1 MTDYELVKN
10 KDYIV
15 LWKRYEGLM
24 MSFFKKIPF
33 GIKSELFED
42 FYDFKCACFE
52 PLKKAVDSIKLER
65 IKTPETWTLYI
76 QFYRYLQNYTTRDVI
91 KNFVKQK
98 ENTYG
103 FEDVDYGVD
112 DKHRDL
118 EDPNDCY
125 AEIFEQDFY
134 KTLMP
139 EEKFIFDSR
148 LENKKWKEIEQHFNM
163 DYRKFDKARKSLKQK
178 ILDFYKE

>member
-1 MTDYELVKN
+1 M
-10 KDYIV
+10 
-15 LWKRYEGLM
+15 
-24 MSFFKKIPF
+24 
-33 GIKSELFED
+33 
-42 FYDFKCACFE
+42 
-52 PLKKAVDSIKLER
+52 
-65 IKTPETWTLYI
+65 
-76 QFYRYLQNYTTRDVI
+76 
-91 KNFVKQK
+91 
-98 ENTYG
+98 
-103 FEDVDYGVD
+103 DYGID

-148 LENKKWKEIEQHFNM
+148 LENKKWKEIERHFNM
-163 DYRKFDKARKSLKQK
+163 DYRKFDKARKSLKQE